1 MAGERVSY
9 KELAMKVD
17 THLEYIKEHLEHI
30 DKHLEDLNGE
40 VAQTCLDI
48 EASKGKISRNDNSIK
63 WQWRAF
69 LFLMTPIIGALVYLA
84 IRS

>member
-1 MAGERVSY
+1 MAGEKVSY

-30 DKHLEDLNGE
+30 DNHLEMLNGQ
-40 VAQTCLDI
+40 VAQTCKEI
-48 EASKGKISRNDNSIK
+48 EISKGKISKNENSIK

-69 LFLMTPIIGALVYLA
+69 LFLMTPIAGSLIYLA